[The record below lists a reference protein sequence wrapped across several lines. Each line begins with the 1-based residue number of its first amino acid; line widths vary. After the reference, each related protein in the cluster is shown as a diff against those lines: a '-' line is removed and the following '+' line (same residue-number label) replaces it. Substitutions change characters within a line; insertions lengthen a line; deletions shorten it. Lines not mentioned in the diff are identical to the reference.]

1 MYDVIVVGGG
11 AAGLMAAGTAASF
24 GKTTLL
30 LEKMPRTARKI
41 LVTGKGRCN
50 VTNNCDVETVLKNVV
65 SNPKFLYSALG
76 NFSPEDT
83 MSLFEGLGVPLK
95 TERGNRVFPESD
107 RAMDIADA
115 LRRYCDMYGVK
126 VLTDTVKKLLVS
138 DGEIKGVA
146 AESGKEYFGTSV
158 IVATGGLSYSKTGST
173 GDGYRFAKNAGH
185 TIVAPRASLVGLK
198 ISGGE
203 CKEMQGLSLKNTRLS
218 LCNKADGKCIYSEMG
233 EMLFTHFGVSG
244 PIALSASAYLK
255 DNPQNYYIELDLKPA
270 LSPQM
275 LDARLCRDFDENI
288 NRDFVN
294 SLGALL
300 PKAMIEVVVERSK
313 IPAHQKV
320 NQITKEQ
327 RQELCRVIKS
337 MRFEVCGR
345 EDIESAIITA
355 GGVETREINP
365 KTMESKLVKGLY
377 FAGEVID
384 VDALTGG
391 FNLQIAFSTGYT
403 AALNA

>member
-11 AAGLMAAGTAASF
+11 AAGLMAAGTAASL
-24 GKTTLL
+24 GKNTLL
-30 LEKMPRTARKI
+30 IEKMPRTARKI

-76 NFSPEDT
+76 NFSPVDT
-83 MSLFEGLGVPLK
+83 MSFFEGLGVPLK

-107 RAMDIADA
+107 RAMDVADA
-115 LRRYCDMYGVK
+115 LRRYCDTYGVK
-126 VLTDTVKKLLVS
+126 VLTDTVKNLIIS
-138 DGEIKGVA
+138 DCEIKGVKTEA
-146 AESGKEYFGTSV
+146 GKEYFGSSV

-173 GDGYRFAKNAGH
+173 GDGYRLAKTAGH
-185 TIVAPRASLVGLK
+185 NIVAPRASLIGLK
-198 ISGGE
+198 IAGSE
-203 CKEMQGLSLKNTRLS
+203 CKEMQGLSLKNTKLS
-218 LCNKADGKCIYSEMG
+218 LYSKANNKCVYSEMG
-233 EMLFTHFGVSG
+233 EMLFTHFGISG
-244 PIALSASAYLK
+244 PIALSASAHLK
-255 DNPQNYYIELDLKPA
+255 ENPQNYYIELDLKPA
-270 LSPQM
+270 LSLEM
-275 LDARLCRDFDENI
+275 LDARLSRDFSENL

-294 SLGALL
+294 SLGKLL
-300 PKAMIEVVVERSK
+300 PKALIDVVVERSK

-327 RQELCRVIKS
+327 RQGLCRVLKS
-337 MRFEVCGR
+337 MRFDVCGR

-365 KTMESKLVKGLY
+365 KTMQSKLVKGLY

>member
-11 AAGLMAAGTAASF
+11 AAGLLSAGTAASL
-24 GKTTLL
+24 GKNTLL
-30 LEKMPRTARKI
+30 IEKMPRTARKI

-50 VTNNCDVETVLKNVV
+50 VTNNCDVETVLKNIV
-65 SNPKFLYSALG
+65 SNPKFLYSVLG

-83 MSLFEGLGVPLK
+83 MNLFEGLGVPLK
-95 TERGNRVFPESD
+95 TERGNRVFPQSD

-126 VLTDTVKKLLVS
+126 VLTDTVKELLIS
-138 DGEIKGVA
+138 DGEIKGVKT
-146 AESGKEYFGTSV
+146 ESGKECFSASV

-173 GDGYRFAKNAGH
+173 GDGYRLAKTAGH
-185 TIVAPRASLVGLK
+185 SIVPTRASLVGLK
-198 ISGGE
+198 IAGGE
-203 CKEMQGLSLKNTRLS
+203 CKEMQGLSLKNIKLS
-218 LCNKADGKCIYSEMG
+218 LYNKSNNKCIYREMG

-244 PIALSASAYLK
+244 PIALSASAHLK
-255 DNPQNYYIELDLKPA
+255 ENPQNYYIELDLKPA
-270 LSPQM
+270 LSLEM
-275 LDARLCRDFDENI
+275 LDARLSRDFSENL
-288 NRDFVN
+288 NRDFLN
-294 SLGALL
+294 SLSKLL
-300 PKAMIEVVVERSK
+300 PKAMIAVVVGRSN

-327 RQELCRVIKS
+327 RQGLCRVLKS
-337 MRFEVCGR
+337 MRFDVCGR
-345 EDIESAIITA
+345 EDIETAIITA
-355 GGVETREINP
+355 GGVESREINP

>member
-11 AAGLMAAGTAASF
+11 AAGLLSAGTAASL

-30 LEKMPRTARKI
+30 IEKMPRTARKI

-50 VTNNCDVETVLKNVV
+50 VTNNCDSETVLKNVV
-65 SNPKFLYSALG
+65 SNPKFLYSALR
-76 NFSPEDT
+76 NFSTEDT

-95 TERGNRVFPESD
+95 TERGNRVFPQSD

-126 VLTDTVKKLLVS
+126 VLTDTVKDLLVS
-138 DGEIKGVA
+138 DGEIKGVKTEA
-146 AESGKEYFGTSV
+146 GKEYTAASV
-158 IVATGGLSYSKTGST
+158 IVATGGLSYPKTGST
-173 GDGYRFAKNAGH
+173 GDGYRLAKKTGH
-185 TIVAPRASLVGLK
+185 SIVPTRASLVGLK
-198 ISGGE
+198 IAGGE
-203 CKEMQGLSLKNTRLS
+203 CKEMQGLSLKNTKLS
-218 LCNKADGKCIYSEMG
+218 LYSKANGKCVYSEMG

-244 PIALSASAYLK
+244 PIALSASAYLNE
-255 DNPQNYYIELDLKPA
+255 NPQNYHIELDLKPA
-270 LSPQM
+270 LSFET
-275 LDARLCRDFDENI
+275 LDQRLCRDFSENI

-300 PKAMIEVVVERSK
+300 PKAMIGVVVARSK

-320 NQITKEQ
+320 NQITREQ
-327 RQELCRVIKS
+327 REALCRTIKA
-337 MRFEVCGR
+337 MRLEVCGR
-345 EDIESAIITA
+345 EDIETAIITA

>member
-1 MYDVIVVGGG
+1 
-11 AAGLMAAGTAASF
+11 
-24 GKTTLL
+24 
-30 LEKMPRTARKI
+30 
-41 LVTGKGRCN
+41 
-50 VTNNCDVETVLKNVV
+50 
-65 SNPKFLYSALG
+65 
-76 NFSPEDT
+76 
-83 MSLFEGLGVPLK
+83 
-95 TERGNRVFPESD
+95 
-107 RAMDIADA
+107 MDIADA
-115 LRRYCDMYGVK
+115 LRRYCDMHGVK
-126 VLTDTVKKLLVS
+126 VLTDTVKELIVS
-138 DGEIKGVA
+138 DSEIKGVVS
-146 AESGKEYFGTSV
+146 ESEKEYLGASV

-173 GDGYRFAKNAGH
+173 GDGYRLAKKVGH

-203 CKEMQGLSLKNTRLS
+203 CKLMQGLSLKNTKLS
-218 LCNKADGKCIYSEMG
+218 LFSKTNNKCVYNEMG

-244 PIALSASAYLK
+244 PVALSASAYMSE
-255 DNPQNYYIELDLKPA
+255 NPQNYYIELDLKPA
-270 LSPQM
+270 LSFEM
-275 LDARLCRDFDENI
+275 LDARLCRDFSENI

-300 PKAMIEVVVERSK
+300 PKAMIDIVVSRSR
-313 IPAHQKV
+313 IPAHKKV
-320 NQITKEQ
+320 NQITRDE
-327 RQELCRVIKS
+327 REALCRIIKA

-384 VDALTGG
+384 IDALTGG
-391 FNLQIAFSTGYT
+391 FNLQISFSTGYT

>member
-11 AAGLMAAGTAASF
+11 AAGLVAAGTAASL
-24 GKTTLL
+24 GKKTLL
-30 LEKMPRTARKI
+30 IEKMPRTARKI

-50 VTNNCDVETVLKNVV
+50 VTNNCDVDTVLKNVV
-65 SNPKFLYSALG
+65 SNPKFLYSALV

-83 MSLFEGLGVPLK
+83 MCLFEGLGVPLK
-95 TERGNRVFPESD
+95 TERGNRVFPQSD

-126 VLTDTVKKLLVS
+126 VLTDTVKELLIC
-138 DGEIKGVA
+138 DGEIKGVKTEA
-146 AESGKEYFGTSV
+146 GKEHLGASV

-173 GDGYRFAKNAGH
+173 GDGYRLAKTAGH
-185 TIVAPRASLVGLK
+185 SIVPTRASLVGLK
-198 ISGGE
+198 IAGGE
-203 CKEMQGLSLKNTRLS
+203 CKEMQGLSLKNTKLS
-218 LCNKADGKCIYSEMG
+218 LFVKANNKCVFSEMG
-233 EMLFTHFGVSG
+233 EMLFTHFGISG
-244 PIALSASAYLK
+244 PIALSASAHLK
-255 DNPQNYYIELDLKPA
+255 ENPQNYYIELDLKPA
-270 LSPQM
+270 LSLEM
-275 LDARLCRDFDENI
+275 LDMRLSRDFSENL
-288 NRDFVN
+288 NRDFLN
-294 SLGALL
+294 SLSKLL
-300 PKAMIEVVVERSK
+300 PKAMIHIVVGRSK

-327 RQELCRVIKS
+327 RLALCRVLKA
-337 MRFEVCGR
+337 MRFDVCGR
-345 EDIESAIITA
+345 EDIETAIITA
-355 GGVETREINP
+355 GGVETRELNP

-384 VDALTGG
+384 VDAVTGG

>member
-11 AAGLMAAGTAASF
+11 AAGLLSAGTAASL

-30 LEKMPRTARKI
+30 IEKMPRTARKI

-50 VTNNCDVETVLKNVV
+50 VTNNCDTETVLKNVV
-65 SNPKFLYSALG
+65 SNPKFLYSSLG

-83 MSLFEGLGVPLK
+83 MSFFEGLGVPLK

-126 VLTDTVKKLLVS
+126 VLNDTVKSLIIC
-138 DGEIKGVA
+138 DGEVKGVKTE
-146 AESGKEYFGTSV
+146 AEKEYIGSSV

-185 TIVAPRASLVGLK
+185 NIVAPRASLVGLK
-198 ISGGE
+198 LSGSE
-203 CKEMQGLSLKNTRLS
+203 YKEMQGLSLKNTKLS
-218 LCNKADGKCIYSEMG
+218 LLNRSNNKCVYSEMG
-233 EMLFTHFGVSG
+233 EMLFTHFGISG
-244 PIALSASAYLK
+244 PIALSASAHLT
-255 DNPQNYYIELDLKPA
+255 DNPQNYYVELDLKPA
-270 LSPQM
+270 LSFET
-275 LDARLCRDFDENI
+275 LDQRLCRDFSENI

-300 PKAMIEVVVERSK
+300 PKAMIDIVVFRSK

-320 NQITKEQ
+320 NQITREQ
-327 RQELCRVIKS
+327 REALCRTIKALK
-337 MRFEVCGR
+337 FDVCGR
-345 EDIESAIITA
+345 EDIETAIITA

>member
-11 AAGLMAAGTAASF
+11 AAGLLAAGTAASL

-50 VTNNCDVETVLKNVV
+50 VTNNCDTETVLKNVV
-65 SNPKFLYSALG
+65 SNPKFLYSALK
-76 NFSPEDT
+76 NFSTEDT

-95 TERGNRVFPESD
+95 TERGNRVFPKSD

-126 VLTDTVKKLLVS
+126 VLTDTVKELVVS
-138 DGEIKGVA
+138 DGEIKGVFC
-146 AESGKEYFGTSV
+146 ESKKEYLGASV

-173 GDGYRFAKNAGH
+173 GDGYRLAKKVGH
-185 TIVAPRASLVGLK
+185 SIVTPRASLVGIK
-198 ISGGE
+198 VAGSE
-203 CKEMQGLSLKNTRLS
+203 CKEMQGLSLKNTKLS
-218 LCNKADGKCIYSEMG
+218 LYNKTNGKCVYSEMG

-244 PIALSASAYLK
+244 PIALSASAYLTEIA
-255 DNPQNYYIELDLKPA
+255 QNYYLELDLKPA
-270 LSPQM
+270 LSFEM
-275 LDARLCRDFDENI
+275 LDARLCRDFGENI

-300 PKAMIEVVVERSK
+300 PKAMIDIVVDRSK
-313 IPAHQKV
+313 IPAHKKV
-320 NQITKEQ
+320 NQITREE
-327 RQELCRVIKS
+327 REALCRLIKA
-337 MRFEVCGR
+337 MRFEIIGR

-355 GGVETREINP
+355 GGIETKEINP
-365 KTMESKLVKGLY
+365 KTMQSKLVKGLY